1 MCSGRGHPKCQISMR
16 VFPTM
21 GKVVFVNG
29 LLVNAYGILSSLFSN
44 TDYCVS
50 QNQIMDQPTKA
61 NYAVHP
67 TLNTERSGRCQIL
80 FSNIFIAVKT

>member
-1 MCSGRGHPKCQISMR
+1 MR

-61 NYAVHP
+61 NFAVLP
-67 TLNTERSGRCQIL
+67 TLNRLSVWYGTERSTWCQIL
-80 FSNIFIAVKT
+80 F